1 MRVIEGGLGWLN
13 VQVTTTDFHP
23 NVYIIAPVRAVV
35 DGGRLSQFTSSDVEV
50 QFLANNNVSTAYSPL
65 LQPGSDGYNSGND
78 LIGLDGLEVVDLI
91 SLTSQRMCSCD
102 GRADWSDAAVDQAV

>member
-1 MRVIEGGLGWLN
+1 MRVIEGGPGWLN
-13 VQVTTTDFHP
+13 VQVTTTDFDP

-50 QFLANNNVSTAYSPL
+50 QFLANNNVSTVYLPL

-78 LIGLDGLEVVDLI
+78 LIGLHDLEVVDLI